1 MEVSLSLSENFP
13 LEPRTPTSA
22 TGNRTATPRW
32 QIERRAEYQ
41 YPAHGRASGLIVFD
55 PKGRLVKAD
64 QRAAT
69 ILSAIGVDLDSSP
82 RFRIDALDAADCSP
96 ADERDLPDWLHPDW
110 IEPVVDGNE
119 RLGTVVQIP
128 ERYASGSGLQQNGLP
143 QYKLRRVTQFIE
155 AHIDKT
161 IRLED
166 LAASAALSPFH
177 FHREFKR
184 STGMTPHRYIMHVRM
199 EHAKRLLSSSDTP
212 LAEVAA
218 QVGFADQSH
227 FSANFRKAT
236 SMTPLRYRNAMRV
249 A

>member
-1 MEVSLSLSENFP
+1 VEVSLSLSENFP
-13 LEPRTPTSA
+13 LEPRTHTTG
-22 TGNRTATPRW
+22 TGNGTATNHR
-32 QIERRAEYQ
+32 QIERRAGYSA
-41 YPAHGRASGLIVFD
+41 PGRADGLIVFD
-55 PKGRLVKAD
+55 HKGRLVKAD
-64 QRAAT
+64 TRAAT
-69 ILSAIGVDLDSSP
+69 MLSAIGVDLDGSP

-143 QYKLRRVTQFIE
+143 QYKLRRVRRFIE

-199 EHAKRLLSSSDTP
+199 EHAKRLLSSSDMP

-236 SMTPLRYRNAMRV
+236 SMTPLRYRNALRV